1 MSEEILK
8 ALMQLF
14 AIIAKQDDGVAMEER
29 EYVQHFLRLQLEE
42 ETVQEYLALFD
53 EFAGIVDGKPVLVE
67 AGKER
72 KRTSTMDSMR
82 TLGICR
88 KIGETLTQEQKVVVL
103 VRLFEMLAST
113 KQFTEQRVE
122 IIETSSMMFKMDDDE
137 FKLIRSFVTE
147 DDVAIL
153 DDKNLMIINDV
164 ENYVCE
170 ECKHITSHKLNGHI
184 IILWN
189 ESTNLYFLRYT
200 GSSEVYLNGLLTSN
214 KNIQLFASG
223 STIKVPSGKPIFY
236 SDVVANFHIGVIE
249 SKISFSA
256 EDITF
261 KFPNG
266 NIGLR
271 DINISE
277 EHGKLIGIMGS
288 SGAGK
293 TTLLNV
299 LAGLEEPG
307 VGKLTING
315 IDIHKDK
322 EKLEGVSGYIP
333 QDDLLIEELT
343 VYDNLYFNTKL
354 CFKDLP
360 ESGIDDLVMKILGNL
375 GLTETRDLKVG
386 SPLDKTISGGQRKR
400 LNIGLEI
407 IREPSILFVDE
418 PTSGLSSRDSE
429 NVMDLLRE
437 LSLKGKLI
445 FVVIH
450 QPSSDIYKTFDRI
463 VFLDTGGYLIYYGNP
478 VEAIS
483 YFRKADGQINS
494 DVGECIVCGTV
505 SPESIFNIIEAKVI
519 DEFGKFTDQRRRSPI
534 QWAALYNQNIETTQ
548 IEGTTD
554 IPEKTLQIPSWLQQ
568 LKIFSSRDLLSKI
581 SNKQYL
587 LLNLFETPVLAFIL
601 SYIIRYIDNPILND
615 YVYREN
621 DNIPSYI
628 FMSIIVILFIGLTVS
643 AEEIYRDRKIL
654 KRESFLNLSRS
665 SYLLSKIGILFGLSI
680 LQTLMFVLI
689 GNNILGI
696 QDMHFAYWGMLFS
709 TSCLANML
717 GLNISATFNSAVTI
731 YIIIPLLIIPQM
743 VLGGAMFD
751 FEKLNKSLGGGS
763 TVPFIAELMPSRWA
777 FEGLMV
783 HQFMNN
789 YYEYYFYDVEQK
801 ESLYDYKQVYYLP
814 ELIDV
819 VGEYKALA
827 ARPSDSAQAE
837 AAQLMLLLNNEI
849 TELVNLEKD
858 LKFEQ
863 LDRLT
868 TEAFDEEVASSTLE
882 YLDQLSI
889 YYSAKFNAANEEKE
903 RRIIKLKARKNQDYN
918 YLNLRNSY
926 FNEYLADEV
935 KNKLTR
941 NKILRV
947 DNRMV
952 QNYDPI
958 YREPEFKGPLNFR
971 THFYSPN
978 KTLFGHRISTYL
990 FNLIIMWSMTILLY
1004 VALYYEIFK
1013 KTFET
1018 FNNMSMKL
1026 GKKNN

>member
-1 MSEEILK
+1 
-8 ALMQLF
+8 MQLF
-14 AIIAKQDDGVAMEER
+14 AIIAKQDDGVALEER
-29 EYVQHFLRLQLEE
+29 EYVQSFLRLQLEE
-42 ETVQEYLALFD
+42 ETVQEYLAMFD
-53 EFAGIVDGKPVLVE
+53 DFAGIADGKPIAAE
-67 AGKER
+67 PGKER

-113 KQFTEQRVE
+113 KQFTEQRVQ
-122 IIETSSMMFKMDDDE
+122 IIETSSMMFNMGDDE

-147 DDVAIL
+147 DDPNKL
-153 DDKNLMIINDV
+153 DHEDIMLINDV
-164 ENYVCE
+164 DNAPCE
-170 ECKHITSHKLNGHI
+170 SCKHITSQKLNGNI
-184 IILWN
+184 IILWSN
-189 ESTNLYFLRYT
+189 STNLYFLRYT
-200 GSSEVYLNGLLTSN
+200 GTSEVYLNGLLTTTN
-214 KNIQLFASG
+214 NIQLFASG

-236 SDVVANFHIGVIE
+236 SDVVANFQLGVIE
-249 SKISFSA
+249 SKISFNA
-256 EDITF
+256 EGINF

-271 DINISE
+271 DINLAE
-277 EHGKLIGIMGS
+277 EHGKLIGIMGA

-299 LAGLEEPG
+299 LAGLEEPSSG
-307 VGKLTING
+307 TLTING

-322 EKLEGVSGYIP
+322 EKIEGITGFIP

-354 CFKDLP
+354 CFKDLS
-360 ESGIDDLVMKILGNL
+360 ESGIDELVMKILGNL
-375 GLTETRDLKVG
+375 GLTETKDLRVG

-429 NVMDLLRE
+429 NVIDLLRE

-519 DEFGKFTDQRRRSPI
+519 DEFGKFTDQRRRSPV
-534 QWAALYNQNIETTQ
+534 QWAALYDKNIDVQEVQ
-548 IEGTTD
+548 VTTD

-568 LKIFSSRDLLSKI
+568 LQIYSARDLLSKI

-601 SYIIRYIDNPILND
+601 SYIIRYIDNPILDD
-615 YVYREN
+615 YTYREN

-689 GNNILGI
+689 GNSILGI
-696 QDMHFAYWGMLFS
+696 QGMNLAYWGMLFS

-763 TVPFIAELMPSRWA
+763 RVPLIAEIMPSRWA
-777 FEGLMV
+777 FEGMMV
-783 HQFMNN
+783 HQFMGN
-789 YYEYYFYDVEQK
+789 YYEHFFYDLEQK

-827 ARPSDSAQAE
+827 AEKSDSSKL
-837 AAQLMLLLNNEI
+837 AAKNLMLLLNNEI
-849 TELVNLEKD
+849 SILLAQEKD

-863 LDRLT
+863 LGNLT
-868 TEAFDEEVASSTLE
+868 PEAFNNEVADATLE

-903 RRIIKLKARKNQDYN
+903 RRIIKLKARTDIAYN
-918 YLNLRNSY
+918 YQNIRDNY
-926 FNEYLADEV
+926 HNDYLSDEV
-935 KNKLTR
+935 QNKLTKK
-941 NKILRV
+941 KILRLN
-947 DNRMV
+947 NRLV

-958 YREPEFKGPLNFR
+958 YRAPEFDGALNFR
-971 THFYSPN
+971 THFYAPN
-978 KTLFGHRISTYL
+978 KTIFGQRINTYA
-990 FNLIIMWSMTILLY
+990 FNLGMIWLMTIILY
-1004 VALYYEIFK
+1004 VTLYFELFK
-1013 KTFET
+1013 KTFEA
-1018 FNNMSMKL
+1018 FEKVKI
-1026 GKKNN
+1026 GK

>member
-14 AIIAKQDDGVAMEER
+14 AIIAKQDNGVALEER

-53 EFAGIVDGKPVLVE
+53 DFAGIMHGKPIQQ
-67 AGKER
+67 ER

-103 VRLFEMLAST
+103 VRLFEMLTST
-113 KQFTEQRVE
+113 KQFTEQRVQ
-122 IIETSSMMFKMDDDE
+122 IIETSSMMFNMPDE
-137 FKLIRSFVTE
+137 EYSLIRSFVTE
-147 DDVAIL
+147 DDISKL
-153 DDKNLMIINDV
+153 DHETVMVINDQEDTEC
-164 ENYVCE
+164 EN
-170 ECKHITSHKLNGHI
+170 CKHLTSHKLGGNI
-184 IILWN
+184 IILWSK
-189 ESTNLYFLRYT
+189 STNLYFLRYT
-200 GSSEVYLNGLLTSN
+200 GKSEVYLNGLLTSN
-214 KNIQLFASG
+214 KNIQLFATG

-236 SDVVANFHIGVIE
+236 SDVVSNFQVGTLE
-249 SKISFSA
+249 SNISFTA
-256 EDITF
+256 ENVNF
-261 KFPNG
+261 NFPNG

-271 DINISE
+271 EMNISE

-299 LAGLEEPG
+299 LAGLEEPTTG
-307 VGKLTING
+307 ILKING
-315 IDIHKDK
+315 IDIHNSNG
-322 EKLEGVSGYIP
+322 KLEGVTGFIP

-354 CFKDLP
+354 CFKDLS
-360 ESGIDDLVMKILGNL
+360 EEGIDELVMKILGSL
-375 GLTETRDLKVG
+375 GLTETKDLKVG

-429 NVMDLLRE
+429 NVIDLLRE

-463 VFLDTGGYLIYYGNP
+463 IFLDTGGHLIYYGNP
-478 VEAIS
+478 VEAIA

-494 DVGECIVCGTV
+494 EVGECIVCGTV
-505 SPESIFNIIEAKVI
+505 SPESIFNIIEAKVV
-519 DEFGKFTDQRRRSPI
+519 DEFGKFTDQRRRSPA
-534 QWAALYNQNIETTQ
+534 QWATLYNKNVIIDEIQ
-548 IEGTTD
+548 GTTD
-554 IPEKTLQIPSWLQQ
+554 IPEKILQIPSWAQQ
-568 LKIFSSRDLLSKI
+568 LKIFSARDLLSKL

-601 SYIIRYIDNPILND
+601 SYIIRYIDNPLIND
-615 YVYREN
+615 YKYRDN

-665 SYLLSKIGILFGLSI
+665 SYLLSKMGILFGLSFI
-680 LQTLMFVLI
+680 QTFMFVMI
-689 GNNILGI
+689 GNTVLGI
-696 QDMHFAYWGMLFS
+696 EDMNIAYWAMLFS
-709 TSCLANML
+709 TSCLANLL

-751 FEKLNKSLGGGS
+751 FEKLNKSLGGGAK
-763 TVPFIAELMPSRWA
+763 VPFIAELMPSRWA
-777 FEGLMV
+777 YEGLMV

-814 ELIDV
+814 ELEDI
-819 VGEYKALA
+819 VGEYKSLTLEAT
-827 ARPSDSAQAE
+827 DSATKE
-837 AAQLMLLLNNEI
+837 AAELMLLLNNEI
-849 TELVNLEKD
+849 SELVDQEKD
-858 LKFEQ
+858 MKFEYVSH
-863 LDRLT
+863 LT
-868 TEAFDEEVASSTLE
+868 PNLFTAEVASETLE
-882 YLDQLSI
+882 YLDKLSI
-889 YYSAKFNAANEEKE
+889 YYSAKFNAVNEEKE
-903 RRIIKLKARKNQDYN
+903 RRIMKLKKRKDIEYN
-918 YLNLRNSY
+918 YNNLRDSY
-926 FNEYLADEV
+926 FNEFLADEIM
-935 KNKLTR
+935 NKLTR
-941 NKILRV
+941 NKILRIN
-947 DNRMV
+947 NRLV

-958 YREPEFKGPLNFR
+958 YREPNPDGILSFR
-971 THFYSPN
+971 THFYAPS
-978 KTLFGHRISTYL
+978 KSIFGQLIPTFI
-990 FNLIIMWSMTILLY
+990 FNLIVIWIMTIILY
-1004 VALYYEIFK
+1004 LTLYYEVFK
-1013 KTFET
+1013 KAFDA
-1018 FNNMSMKL
+1018 FNNLKI
-1026 GKKNN
+1026 GKG

>member
-1 MSEEILK
+1 
-8 ALMQLF
+8 MQLF

-29 EYVQHFLRLQLEE
+29 EYVKNFLRLQLEE
-42 ETVQEYLALFD
+42 ETVQEYLLMFD
-53 EFAGIVDGKPVLVE
+53 DFAGIVEGKPKKQDP
-67 AGKER
+67 GKER

-113 KQFTEQRVE
+113 KQFTEQRVQ
-122 IIETSSMMFKMDDDE
+122 IIETSSMMFKMPDDE
-137 FKLIRSFVTE
+137 YALIRSFVTE
-147 DDVAIL
+147 DDATKL
-153 DDKNLMIINDV
+153 DFTQMMLIND
-164 ENYVCE
+164 EEDAYCE
-170 ECKHITSHKLNGHI
+170 HCKHIISHKLKGNI
-184 IILWN
+184 IILWS

-200 GSSEVYLNGLLTSN
+200 GDSEVYLNGLLTTN

-236 SDVVANFHIGVIE
+236 SDVVANFQIGSIE

-256 EDITF
+256 SNVNF
-261 KFPNG
+261 RFPNG

-271 DINISE
+271 DINLGE
-277 EHGKLIGIMGS
+277 DHGKLIGIMGS

-299 LAGLEEPG
+299 LAGLEEPSS
-307 VGKLTING
+307 GKITING
-315 IDIHKDK
+315 IDINADK
-322 EKLEGVSGYIP
+322 EKLEGVTGFIP

-354 CFKDLP
+354 CFKHLS
-360 ESGIDDLVMKILGNL
+360 ESGIDELVMKILANL
-375 GLTETRDLKVG
+375 GLTETKDLRVG

-463 VFLDTGGYLIYYGNP
+463 VFLDTGGFLIYYGNP
-478 VEAIS
+478 VEAIA

-519 DEFGKFTDQRRRSPI
+519 DEFGKFTDKRRRSPA
-534 QWAALYNQNIETTQ
+534 QWAKLYNQNVELTEVENITEM
-548 IEGTTD
+548 
-554 IPEKTLQIPSWLQQ
+554 PEKTLQIPSWVQQ
-568 LKIFSSRDLLSKI
+568 LKIFASRDFLSKI

-587 LLNLFETPVLAFIL
+587 LLNLFETPILAFIL
-601 SYIIRYIDNPILND
+601 SYIIRYIDNPLTGD

-665 SYLLSKIGILFGLSI
+665 SYLISKIGILFGLSI
-680 LQTLMFVLI
+680 IQTFLFVLI
-689 GNNILGI
+689 GNTILGI
-696 QDMHFAYWGMLFS
+696 QDMHLAYWGLLFS

-751 FEKLNKSLGGGS
+751 FEKLNKTLGGGS
-763 TVPFIAELMPSRWA
+763 GVPFIAELMPSRWA

-783 HQFMNN
+783 HQFVNN
-789 YYEYYFYDVEQK
+789 YYEYYLYDVEQK

-819 VGEYKALA
+819 VGEYKVLSQSKDEAEKV
-827 ARPSDSAQAE
+827 QAKG
-837 AAQLMLLLNNEI
+837 LMTLLNNEV
-849 TELVNLEKD
+849 TQLMAQEKELQFED
-858 LKFEQ
+858 LKG
-863 LDRLT
+863 LT
-868 TEAFDEEVASSTLE
+868 VETFNDEVARNTLA
-882 YLDQLSI
+882 YLDKLSI

-903 RRIIKLKARKNQDYN
+903 RRIRKLKERKNEEYN
-918 YLNLRNSY
+918 YKNLRDGY
-926 FNEYLADEV
+926 YNEYLADETQ
-935 KNKLTR
+935 NKLTK
-941 NKILRV
+941 NKILRLN
-947 DNRMV
+947 DRLV

-958 YREPEFKGPLNFR
+958 YREPAFNGALNFR
-971 THFYSPN
+971 THFYAPN
-978 KTLFGHRISTYL
+978 KTIFGQRIDTYT
-990 FNLIIMWSMTILLY
+990 FNLMVIWFMTILLY
-1004 VALYYEIFK
+1004 FALYFEVFK
-1013 KTFET
+1013 KTFEA
-1018 FNNMSMKL
+1018 FNRIKL
-1026 GKKNN
+1026 PGKKQEEHS

>member
-1 MSEEILK
+1 
-8 ALMQLF
+8 MQLF

-29 EYVQHFLRLQLEE
+29 DYVQQFLRNQLEE
-42 ETVQEYLALFD
+42 DTVQEYLVMFD
-53 EFAGIVDGKPVLVE
+53 GFAGIVDGKPVVVDP
-67 AGKER
+67 GTER

-103 VRLFEMLAST
+103 VRLFELLAST
-113 KQFTEQRVE
+113 KQFTTQRVQ
-122 IIETSSMMFKMDDDE
+122 IIETSSMMFNLPDDE
-137 FKLIRSFVTE
+137 YQLIRSFVTE
-147 DDVAIL
+147 DDIEKL
-153 DDKNLMIINDV
+153 DDDDIMIINDV
-164 ENYVCE
+164 KDSVCE
-170 ECKHITSHKLNGHI
+170 NCKHITSDKLNGNI
-184 IILWN
+184 IILWTK
-189 ESTNLYFLRYT
+189 STNLYFLRYT
-200 GSSEVYLNGLLTSN
+200 GTSEVYLNGLLTSN
-214 KNIQLFASG
+214 HNIQLFASG

-236 SDVVANFHIGVIE
+236 SDVVANFQLSTVE
-249 SKISFSA
+249 AKISFQA
-256 EDITF
+256 ANIHF

-277 EHGKLIGIMGS
+277 EQGKLIGIMGS

-293 TTLLNV
+293 TTLLNI
-299 LAGLEEPG
+299 LAGSEEPTEG
-307 VGKLTING
+307 SLTING
-315 IDIHKDK
+315 IDIHKDR
-322 EKLEGVSGYIP
+322 EKLEGVTGFIP

-354 CFKDLP
+354 CFKNLS
-360 ESGIDDLVMKILGNL
+360 ESGIDELVMKILANL
-375 GLTETRDLKVG
+375 GLTETKDLKVG

-437 LSLKGKLI
+437 LTLKGKLI

-478 VEAIS
+478 IEAIS

-494 DVGECIVCGTV
+494 DIGECIVCGTV

-519 DEFGKFTDQRRRSPI
+519 DEFGKFTDVRRRSPA
-534 QWAALYNQNIETTQ
+534 QWASLYNDNIVLDKLE
-548 IEGTTD
+548 EVTD
-554 IPEKTLQIPSWLQQ
+554 VPEKTLQIPSWLQQ
-568 LKIFSSRDLLSKI
+568 LKIFSSRDLLSKL

-587 LLNLFETPVLAFIL
+587 ILNLFETPILAFIL
-601 SYIIRYIDNPILND
+601 SYIIRYIDNPVLND
-615 YVYREN
+615 YKYREN

-665 SYLLSKIGILFGLSI
+665 SYLISKIGILFGLSI
-680 LQTLMFVLI
+680 IQTFMFVLI
-689 GNNILGI
+689 GNTILGI
-696 QDMHFAYWGMLFS
+696 EDMHMAYWGMLFT

-763 TVPFIAELMPSRWA
+763 GVPFIAELMPSRWA

-783 HQFMNN
+783 HQFLGN
-789 YYEYYFYDVEQK
+789 YYQYYFYDVEQK

-814 ELIDV
+814 ELIDI
-819 VGEYKALA
+819 VGEYKALVNVGT
-827 ARPSDSAQAE
+827 DSAKVE
-837 AAQLMLLLNNEI
+837 AGKLMLLLNNEI
-849 TELVNLEKD
+849 SQLLDQEKD
-858 LKFEQ
+858 LKFDQ
-863 LDRLT
+863 RDRLT
-868 TEAFDEEVASSTLE
+868 PEEFDAETASSTLE

-889 YYSAKFNAANEEKE
+889 YYSALFNAANEEKE
-903 RRIIKLKARKNQDYN
+903 RRIMKLKARGDQEYN
-918 YLNLRNSY
+918 FINLKDAY
-926 FNEYLADEV
+926 FNDYLADEV
-935 KNKLTR
+935 KNKLTK
-941 NKILRV
+941 NKILRLN
-947 DNRMV
+947 NRLV

-958 YREPEFKGPLNFR
+958 YRDPAFWKGR
-971 THFYSPN
+971 
-978 KTLFGHRISTYL
+978 
-990 FNLIIMWSMTILLY
+990 
-1004 VALYYEIFK
+1004 
-1013 KTFET
+1013 
-1018 FNNMSMKL
+1018 
-1026 GKKNN
+1026 